1 MMPLHSGWFLAGIAY
16 TFKGQTAMREIE
28 MGVVFGDA
36 RGLARLVV
44 RF

>member
-28 MGVVFGDA
+28 IGAV
-36 RGLARLVV
+36 LVT
-44 RF
+44 RAAWRA